1 MIERVAILSTGD
13 EITTGKVVDTNA
25 NYIADKFVET
35 GMDVAAVITVGD
47 VAKRIIWAWQQ
58 AMEQADVIVST
69 GGIGPTAD
77 DLTTELVA
85 KVAAVELTF
94 SEEVAENIRRLFAS
108 FNRPMPE
115 NNLKQAQFPAGAEII
130 PNHLGT
136 APGYRLDL
144 DTSTGKKHLIVL
156 PGVPREMKPM
166 IEETVLPWVREMRGG
181 GEVFLTRTFQT
192 FGISESGLDEMVA
205 GVISEDEG
213 SLAFRANFPQISM
226 RIIVRGKPGEAEQR
240 LDSLSDRIRDKI
252 GTYVYGE
259 GDLTMED
266 VVGQLL
272 KEQSKTL
279 SLAEA
284 CSGGLVGH
292 RVSNVPGSSA
302 YFQGGVTAYSD
313 TAKTQLLGVQPA
325 TLQLHGAVSEE
336 VVREMATGVRERLGA
351 DIGIAMTGI
360 ADPDG
365 ATEDKPV
372 GTACIALAMDD
383 TLVSRQYKLWGNR
396 EWIKT
401 LISQLALDWVRRA
414 LLGIPINEAGFI
426 RR

>member
-25 NYIADKFVET
+25 NHIADKFVEA
-35 GMDVAAVITVGD
+35 GMEIATVITVGD
-47 VAKRIIWAWQQ
+47 VAERIVWAWRQ

-85 KVAAVELTF
+85 KVAGVELTF

-108 FNRPMPE
+108 FDRVMPE
-115 NNLKQAQFPAGAEII
+115 NNLKQAQFPAGAVIV

-144 DTSTGKKHLIVL
+144 DTPHGTKHLIVL

-166 IEETVLPWVREMRGG
+166 MEETVLPWVREMRGG
-181 GEVFLTRTFQT
+181 GELFLTRTFQT
-192 FGISESGLDEMVA
+192 FGISESGLDEMIA
-205 GVISEDEG
+205 GTIGAEEG
-213 SLAFRANFPQISM
+213 RLAFRANFPQISM
-226 RIIVRGKPGEAEQR
+226 RVTVRGKPGEAEQR
-240 LDSLSDRIRDKI
+240 LESLSERIRAKI
-252 GTYVYGE
+252 GPYVYGE
-259 GDLTMED
+259 GDVSMEE
-266 VVGQLL
+266 VAGRLL
-272 KEQSKTL
+272 KENGKTL
-279 SLAEA
+279 GLAEA

-292 RVSNVPGSSA
+292 RVTNVPGSSA
-302 YFQGGVTAYSD
+302 YFHGTLVAYSD
-313 TAKTQLLGVQPA
+313 AAKIQLLGVKPD
-325 TLQLHGAVSEE
+325 TLQFHGAVSEE
-336 VVREMATGVRERLGA
+336 VVGEMATGARERLA
-351 DIGIAMTGI
+351 TDIALATTGI
-360 ADPDG
+360 AGPDG

-372 GTACIALAMDD
+372 GTACLALASDSA
-383 TLVSRQYKLWGNR
+383 LVSRRYTLWGNR
-396 EWIKT
+396 DWIKT

-414 LLGIPINEAGFI
+414 LLGLPINEASFI

>member
-25 NYIADKFVET
+25 NYIADKFVEA
-35 GMDVAAVITVGD
+35 GMEVATVITVGD
-47 VAKRIIWAWQQ
+47 VAERIVWAWRQ

-85 KVAAVELTF
+85 KVAGLELTF

-108 FNRPMPE
+108 FNRVMPE
-115 NNLKQAQFPAGAEII
+115 NNLKQAQFPAGAVIV

-144 DTSTGKKHLIVL
+144 ETPQGTKHLIVL

-166 IEETVLPWVREMRGG
+166 MEDTVLPWVREMRGG
-181 GEVFLTRTFQT
+181 GDLFLTRTFQT
-192 FGISESGLDEMVA
+192 FGISESGLDEMIA
-205 GVISEDEG
+205 GTIDEDEG
-213 SLAFRANFPQISM
+213 RLAFRANFPQISM
-226 RIIVRGKPGEAEQR
+226 RVTVRGRPGEAEQR
-240 LDSLSDRIRDKI
+240 LEGLSERIRAKI
-252 GTYVYGE
+252 GAYVYGE
-259 GDLTMED
+259 GDVTMEE
-266 VVGQLL
+266 VVGRLL
-272 KEQSKTL
+272 TDNGKTL
-279 SLAEA
+279 GVAEA

-292 RVSNVPGSSA
+292 RLTNVPGSST
-302 YFQGGVTAYSD
+302 YFRGSVVAYSD
-313 TAKTQLLGVQPA
+313 AAKAQLLGVQPQ
-325 TLQLHGAVSEE
+325 TLERHGAVSEA
-336 VVREMATGVRERLGA
+336 VVGEMASGVRERLA
-351 DIGIAMTGI
+351 SDIGIAMTGI
-360 ADPDG
+360 AGPDG

-372 GTACIALAMDD
+372 GTACLALANDAGV
-383 TLVSRQYKLWGNR
+383 VSRRYKLWGNR
-396 EWIKT
+396 DWIKT

-414 LLGIPINEAGFI
+414 VLGLPINEASFI

>member
-47 VAKRIIWAWQQ
+47 VAERIIWAWQQ

-360 ADPDG
+360 AGPDG

>member
-35 GMDVAAVITVGD
+35 GMDVAAVLTVGD
-47 VAKRIIWAWQQ
+47 VAERIIWAWQQ

-85 KVAAVELTF
+85 KVAGVELTF

-108 FNRPMPE
+108 FNRVMPE

-144 DTSTGKKHLIVL
+144 DTPKGKKHLIVL

-166 IEETVLPWVREMRGG
+166 IEETVLPWVRTMRGG

-213 SLAFRANFPQISM
+213 RLAFRANFPQISM

-240 LDSLSDRIRDKI
+240 LDTLSERIRDKI
-252 GTYVYGE
+252 NTYVYGE
-259 GDLTMED
+259 GDVSMEE

-272 KEQSKTL
+272 KDKGKTL
-279 SLAEA
+279 GLAEA

-292 RVSNVPGSSA
+292 RVTNVPGSSA
-302 YFQGGVTAYSD
+302 YFQGAVTAYSD

-351 DIGIAMTGI
+351 DIGIGVTGI
-360 ADPDG
+360 AGPDG

-372 GTACIALAMDD
+372 GTACMALAMDG

>member
-25 NYIADKFVET
+25 NYIADKFVEA
-35 GMDVAAVITVGD
+35 GMEVATVITVGD
-47 VAKRIIWAWQQ
+47 VAERIVWAWRQ

-85 KVAAVELTF
+85 KVAGLELTF

-108 FNRPMPE
+108 FNRVMPE
-115 NNLKQAQFPAGAEII
+115 NNLKQAQFPAGAVIV

-144 DTSTGKKHLIVL
+144 ESPHGKKHLIVL

-166 IEETVLPWVREMRGG
+166 MEDTVLPWVREMRGG
-181 GEVFLTRTFQT
+181 GDLFLTRTFQT
-192 FGISESGLDEMVA
+192 FGISESGLDEMIA
-205 GVISEDEG
+205 GTIDEDEG
-213 SLAFRANFPQISM
+213 RLAFRANFPQISM
-226 RIIVRGKPGEAEQR
+226 RVTVRGRPGEAEQR
-240 LDSLSDRIRDKI
+240 LEGLSERIRAKI
-252 GTYVYGE
+252 GAYVYGE
-259 GDLTMED
+259 GDVTMEE
-266 VVGQLL
+266 VVGRLL
-272 KEQSKTL
+272 TDSGKTL
-279 SLAEA
+279 GVAEA

-292 RVSNVPGSSA
+292 RLTNVPGSST
-302 YFQGGVTAYSD
+302 YFRGSVVAYSD
-313 TAKTQLLGVQPA
+313 AAKAQLLGVQPQ
-325 TLQLHGAVSEE
+325 TLERHGAVSEA
-336 VVREMATGVRERLGA
+336 VVGEMASGVRERLA
-351 DIGIAMTGI
+351 SDIGIAMTGI
-360 ADPDG
+360 AGPDG

-372 GTACIALAMDD
+372 GTACLALANDAGV
-383 TLVSRQYKLWGNR
+383 VSRRYKLWGNR
-396 EWIKT
+396 DWIKT

-414 LLGIPINEAGFI
+414 VLGLPINEASFI

>member
-25 NYIADKFVET
+25 NYIADKFVEA
-35 GMDVAAVITVGD
+35 GMEVATVITVGD
-47 VAKRIIWAWQQ
+47 VAERIMWAWRQ

-85 KVAAVELTF
+85 KVAGVELTF

-108 FNRPMPE
+108 FNRVMPE
-115 NNLKQAQFPAGAEII
+115 NNLKQAQFPAGAVIV

-144 DTSTGKKHLIVL
+144 DTPHGKKHLIVL

-166 IEETVLPWVREMRGG
+166 MEETVLPWVREMRGG
-181 GEVFLTRTFQT
+181 GDLFLTRTFQT
-192 FGISESGLDEMVA
+192 FGISESGLDEMIA
-205 GVISEDEG
+205 GTINEDEG
-213 SLAFRANFPQISM
+213 RLAFRANFPQISM
-226 RIIVRGKPGEAEQR
+226 RVTVRGRPGEAEQR
-240 LDSLSDRIRDKI
+240 LESLSERIRAKI
-252 GTYVYGE
+252 GAYVYGE
-259 GDLTMED
+259 GDVTMEE
-266 VVGQLL
+266 VVGRLL
-272 KEQSKTL
+272 KEKGKTL
-279 SLAEA
+279 GLAEA

-292 RVSNVPGSSA
+292 RMTSVPGSSA
-302 YFQGGVTAYSD
+302 YFQGAVVAYSD
-313 TAKTQLLGVQPA
+313 AAKTQLLGVKPQ

-336 VVREMATGVRERLGA
+336 VVGEMATGVRERLA
-351 DIGIAMTGI
+351 SDIGMAMTGI
-360 ADPDG
+360 AGPDG

-372 GTACIALAMDD
+372 GTACLALASDSI
-383 TLVSRQYKLWGNR
+383 LVSRRYKLWGNR

-414 LLGIPINEAGFI
+414 LLGIPINEASFI

>member
-25 NYIADKFVET
+25 NYIADKFVEA
-35 GMDVAAVITVGD
+35 GMEVATVITVGD
-47 VAKRIIWAWQQ
+47 VAERIVWAWRQ

-85 KVAAVELTF
+85 KVAGLELTF

-108 FNRPMPE
+108 FNRVMPE
-115 NNLKQAQFPAGAEII
+115 NNLKQAQFPAGAVIV

-144 DTSTGKKHLIVL
+144 ETPQGTKHLIVL

-166 IEETVLPWVREMRGG
+166 MEDTVLPWVREMRGG
-181 GEVFLTRTFQT
+181 GDLFLTRTFQT
-192 FGISESGLDEMVA
+192 FGISESGLDEMIA
-205 GVISEDEG
+205 GTIDEDEG
-213 SLAFRANFPQISM
+213 RLAFRANFPQISM
-226 RIIVRGKPGEAEQR
+226 RVTVRGRPGEAEQR
-240 LDSLSDRIRDKI
+240 LEGLSERIRAKI
-252 GTYVYGE
+252 GAYVYGE
-259 GDLTMED
+259 GDVTMEE
-266 VVGQLL
+266 VVGRLL
-272 KEQSKTL
+272 TDNGKTL
-279 SLAEA
+279 GVAEA

-292 RVSNVPGSSA
+292 RVTNVPGSST
-302 YFQGGVTAYSD
+302 YFRGSVVAYSD
-313 TAKTQLLGVQPA
+313 TAKAQLLGVQPQ
-325 TLQLHGAVSEE
+325 TLERHGAVSEA
-336 VVREMATGVRERLGA
+336 VVGEMASGVRERLA
-351 DIGIAMTGI
+351 SDIGIAMTGI
-360 ADPDG
+360 AGPDG

-372 GTACIALAMDD
+372 GTACLALANDAGV
-383 TLVSRQYKLWGNR
+383 VSRRYKLWGNR
-396 EWIKT
+396 DWIKT

-414 LLGIPINEAGFI
+414 LLGLPINEASFI

>member
-1 MIERVAILSTGD
+1 MEVAT
-13 EITTGKVVDTNA
+13 
-25 NYIADKFVET
+25 
-35 GMDVAAVITVGD
+35 VITVGD
-47 VAKRIIWAWQQ
+47 VAERIIWAWRQ

-85 KVAAVELTF
+85 KVAGVELTF

-108 FNRPMPE
+108 FNRVMPE
-115 NNLKQAQFPAGAEII
+115 NNLKQAQFPAGAVIV

-144 DTSTGKKHLIVL
+144 DTPHGKKHLIVL

-166 IEETVLPWVREMRGG
+166 MEETVLPWVREMRGG
-181 GEVFLTRTFQT
+181 GDLFLTRTFQT
-192 FGISESGLDEMVA
+192 FGISESGLDEMIA
-205 GVISEDEG
+205 GTIDEDEG
-213 SLAFRANFPQISM
+213 RVGFRANFPQISM
-226 RIIVRGKPGEAEQR
+226 RLTVRGRPGEAEPR
-240 LDSLSDRIRDKI
+240 LESLSERIRTKI

-259 GDLTMED
+259 GDVTMEE
-266 VVGQLL
+266 VVGRLL
-272 KEQSKTL
+272 KENGKTFG
-279 SLAEA
+279 LAEA

-292 RVSNVPGSSA
+292 RVTNVPGSSA
-302 YFQGGVTAYSD
+302 YFQGTIVAYSN
-313 TAKTQLLGVQPA
+313 TAKTQLLGVKPH

-336 VVREMATGVRERLGA
+336 VVGEMAAGVRERLA
-351 DIGIAMTGI
+351 TDIGIAMTGI
-360 ADPDG
+360 AGPDG

-372 GTACIALAMDD
+372 GTACLALANES
-383 TLVSRQYKLWGNR
+383 TLVSRRYKLWGNR

-401 LISQLALDWVRRA
+401 LISQLALDWVRRS
-414 LLGIPINEAGFI
+414 LLGVPINEASFI

>member
-25 NYIADKFVET
+25 NYIADKFVEA
-35 GMDVAAVITVGD
+35 GMEVATVITVGD
-47 VAKRIIWAWQQ
+47 VAERIVWAWRQ

-85 KVAAVELTF
+85 KVAGLELTF

-108 FNRPMPE
+108 FNRVMPE
-115 NNLKQAQFPAGAEII
+115 NNLKQAQFPAGAVIV

-144 DTSTGKKHLIVL
+144 ETPQGTKHLIVL

-166 IEETVLPWVREMRGG
+166 MEDTVLPWVREMRGG
-181 GEVFLTRTFQT
+181 GDLFLTRTFQT
-192 FGISESGLDEMVA
+192 FGISESGLDEMIA
-205 GVISEDEG
+205 GTIDEDEG
-213 SLAFRANFPQISM
+213 RLAFRANFPQISM
-226 RIIVRGKPGEAEQR
+226 RVTVRGRPGEAEQR
-240 LDSLSDRIRDKI
+240 LEGLSERIRAKI

-259 GDLTMED
+259 GDVTMEE
-266 VVGQLL
+266 VVGRLL
-272 KEQSKTL
+272 TDNGKTL
-279 SLAEA
+279 GVAEA

-292 RVSNVPGSSA
+292 RVTNVPGSST
-302 YFQGGVTAYSD
+302 YFRGSVVAYSD
-313 TAKTQLLGVQPA
+313 TAKAQLLGVQPQ
-325 TLQLHGAVSEE
+325 TLERHGAVSEA
-336 VVREMATGVRERLGA
+336 VVGEMASGVRERLA
-351 DIGIAMTGI
+351 SDIGIAMTGI
-360 ADPDG
+360 AGPDG

-372 GTACIALAMDD
+372 GTACLALANDAGV
-383 TLVSRQYKLWGNR
+383 VSRRYKLWGNR
-396 EWIKT
+396 DWIKT

-414 LLGIPINEAGFI
+414 LLGLPINEASFI

>member
-25 NYIADKFVET
+25 NYIADKFVEA
-35 GMDVAAVITVGD
+35 GMEV
-47 VAKRIIWAWQQ
+47 WAWRQ

-85 KVAAVELTF
+85 KVAGLELTF

-108 FNRPMPE
+108 FNRVMPE
-115 NNLKQAQFPAGAEII
+115 NNLKQAQFPAGAVIV

-144 DTSTGKKHLIVL
+144 ETPQGTKHLIVL

-166 IEETVLPWVREMRGG
+166 MEDTVLPWVREMRGG
-181 GEVFLTRTFQT
+181 GDLFLTRTFQT
-192 FGISESGLDEMVA
+192 FGISESGLDEMIA
-205 GVISEDEG
+205 GTIDEDECR
-213 SLAFRANFPQISM
+213 LAFRANFPQISM
-226 RIIVRGKPGEAEQR
+226 RVTVRGRPGEAEQR
-240 LDSLSDRIRDKI
+240 LEGLSERIRAKI
-252 GTYVYGE
+252 GAYVYGE
-259 GDLTMED
+259 GDVTMEE
-266 VVGQLL
+266 VVGRLL
-272 KEQSKTL
+272 TDNGKTL
-279 SLAEA
+279 GVAEA

-292 RVSNVPGSSA
+292 RLTNVPGSST
-302 YFQGGVTAYSD
+302 YFRGSLVAYSD
-313 TAKTQLLGVQPA
+313 AAKAQLLGVQPQ
-325 TLQLHGAVSEE
+325 TLERHGAVSEA
-336 VVREMATGVRERLGA
+336 VVGEMASGVRERLA
-351 DIGIAMTGI
+351 SDIGIAMTGI
-360 ADPDG
+360 AGPAG

-372 GTACIALAMDD
+372 GTACLALANDAGV
-383 TLVSRQYKLWGNR
+383 VSRRYKLWGNR
-396 EWIKT
+396 DWIKT

-414 LLGIPINEAGFI
+414 LLGLPINEASFI

>member
-35 GMDVAAVITVGD
+35 GMDVAAVVTVGD
-47 VAKRIIWAWQQ
+47 VAERIIWAWQQ

-85 KVAAVELTF
+85 KVAGVGLTF

-108 FNRPMPE
+108 FNRTMPE

-144 DTSTGKKHLIVL
+144 DTPNGKKHLIVL

-166 IEETVLPWVREMRGG
+166 IEETVLPWIREMRGG

-205 GVISEDEG
+205 GVISADEG

-240 LDSLSDRIRDKI
+240 LDSLSARIRSKI
-252 GTYVYGE
+252 DTYVYGE
-259 GDLTMED
+259 GDVTMED

-272 KEQSKTL
+272 KEQGKTL

-292 RVSNVPGSSA
+292 RVTNVPGSSA
-302 YFQGGVTAYSD
+302 YFQGAVTAYSD
-313 TAKTQLLGVQPA
+313 SAKTELLGVQPV

-351 DIGIAMTGI
+351 DIGVAMTGI
-360 ADPDG
+360 AGPDG

-372 GTACIALAMDD
+372 GTACIALAMDG

>member
-25 NYIADKFVET
+25 NYIADKFVEA
-35 GMDVAAVITVGD
+35 GMEVATVITVGD
-47 VAKRIIWAWQQ
+47 VAERIVWAWRQ

-85 KVAAVELTF
+85 KVAGLELTF

-108 FNRPMPE
+108 FNRVMPE
-115 NNLKQAQFPAGAEII
+115 NNLKQAQFPAGAVIV

-144 DTSTGKKHLIVL
+144 ETPQGTKHLIVL

-166 IEETVLPWVREMRGG
+166 MEDTVLPWVREMRGG
-181 GEVFLTRTFQT
+181 GDLFLTRTFQT
-192 FGISESGLDEMVA
+192 FGISESGLDEMIA
-205 GVISEDEG
+205 GTIDEDEG
-213 SLAFRANFPQISM
+213 RLAFRANFPQISM
-226 RIIVRGKPGEAEQR
+226 RVTVRGKPGEAEQR
-240 LDSLSDRIRDKI
+240 LEGLSERIRAKI
-252 GTYVYGE
+252 GAYVYGE
-259 GDLTMED
+259 GDVTMEE
-266 VVGQLL
+266 VVGRLL
-272 KEQSKTL
+272 TDNGKTL
-279 SLAEA
+279 GVAEA

-292 RVSNVPGSSA
+292 RLTNVPGSST
-302 YFQGGVTAYSD
+302 YFRGSVVAYSD
-313 TAKTQLLGVQPA
+313 AAKAQLLGVQPQ
-325 TLQLHGAVSEE
+325 TLERHGAVSEA
-336 VVREMATGVRERLGA
+336 VVGEMASGVRERLA
-351 DIGIAMTGI
+351 SDIGIAMTGI
-360 ADPDG
+360 AGPDG

-372 GTACIALAMDD
+372 GTACLALANDAGV
-383 TLVSRQYKLWGNR
+383 VSRRYKLWGNR
-396 EWIKT
+396 DWIKT

-414 LLGIPINEAGFI
+414 VLGLPINEASFI

>member
-25 NYIADKFVET
+25 NYIADKFVEA
-35 GMDVAAVITVGD
+35 GMEVATVITVGD
-47 VAKRIIWAWQQ
+47 VAERIVWAWRQ

-85 KVAAVELTF
+85 KVAGLELTF

-108 FNRPMPE
+108 FNRVMPE
-115 NNLKQAQFPAGAEII
+115 NNLKQAQFPAGAVIV

-144 DTSTGKKHLIVL
+144 ETPQGTKHLIVL

-166 IEETVLPWVREMRGG
+166 MEDTVLPWVREMRGG
-181 GEVFLTRTFQT
+181 GDLFLTRTFQT
-192 FGISESGLDEMVA
+192 FGISESGLDEMIA
-205 GVISEDEG
+205 GTIGEDEG
-213 SLAFRANFPQISM
+213 RLAFRANFPQISM
-226 RIIVRGKPGEAEQR
+226 RVTVRGRPGEAEQR
-240 LDSLSDRIRDKI
+240 LEGLSERIRAKI
-252 GTYVYGE
+252 GAYVYGE
-259 GDLTMED
+259 GDVTMEE
-266 VVGQLL
+266 VVGRLL
-272 KEQSKTL
+272 TDNGKTL
-279 SLAEA
+279 GVAEA

-292 RVSNVPGSSA
+292 RLTNVPGSST
-302 YFQGGVTAYSD
+302 YFRGSVVAYSD
-313 TAKTQLLGVQPA
+313 AAKAQLLGVQPQ
-325 TLQLHGAVSEE
+325 TLERHGAVSEA
-336 VVREMATGVRERLGA
+336 VVGEMASGVRERLA
-351 DIGIAMTGI
+351 SDIGIAMTGI
-360 ADPDG
+360 AGPDG

-372 GTACIALAMDD
+372 GTACLALASDAGV
-383 TLVSRQYKLWGNR
+383 VSRRYKLWGNR
-396 EWIKT
+396 DWIKT

-414 LLGIPINEAGFI
+414 LLGLPINEASFI

>member
-25 NYIADKFVET
+25 NYIADKFVEA
-35 GMDVAAVITVGD
+35 GMEVATVITVGD
-47 VAKRIIWAWQQ
+47 VAERIVWAWRQ

-85 KVAAVELTF
+85 KVAGLELTF

-108 FNRPMPE
+108 FNRVMPE
-115 NNLKQAQFPAGAEII
+115 NNLKQAQFPAGAVIV

-144 DTSTGKKHLIVL
+144 ETPQGTKHLIVL

-166 IEETVLPWVREMRGG
+166 MEDTVLPWVREMRGG
-181 GEVFLTRTFQT
+181 GDLFLTRTFQT
-192 FGISESGLDEMVA
+192 FGISESGLDEMIA
-205 GVISEDEG
+205 GTIDEDEG
-213 SLAFRANFPQISM
+213 RLAFRANFPQISM
-226 RIIVRGKPGEAEQR
+226 RVTVRGRPGEAEQR
-240 LDSLSDRIRDKI
+240 LEGLSERIRAKI
-252 GTYVYGE
+252 GAYVYGE
-259 GDLTMED
+259 GDVTMEE
-266 VVGQLL
+266 VVGRLL
-272 KEQSKTL
+272 TDNGKTL
-279 SLAEA
+279 GVAEA

-292 RVSNVPGSSA
+292 RLTNVPGSST
-302 YFQGGVTAYSD
+302 YFRGSVVAYSD
-313 TAKTQLLGVQPA
+313 AAKAQLLGVQPQ
-325 TLQLHGAVSEE
+325 TLERHGAVSEA
-336 VVREMATGVRERLGA
+336 VVGEMASGVRERLTS

-360 ADPDG
+360 AGPDG

-372 GTACIALAMDD
+372 GTACLALANDAGV
-383 TLVSRQYKLWGNR
+383 VSRRYKLWGNR
-396 EWIKT
+396 DWIKT

-414 LLGIPINEAGFI
+414 LLGLPINEASFI